1 MQASGLDLV
10 KELTQSIL
18 AIIVV
23 GGAGYSFIFVPNNHA
38 DVLATALGTVLGF
51 YFAKQIGNGGG
62 PKQ

>member
-1 MQASGLDLV
+1 MGNSGLDAV

-23 GGAGYSFIFVPNNHA
+23 GGTGYAFIFVPSQHA